1 MLIGG
6 EWVEALDGERIE
18 VESPADGTLIGSVP
32 RGKDQD
38 IERAVAAA
46 ATAFDSW
53 RRTPPRDR
61 GRLISAIAGD
71 IDRETETIA
80 REAAR
85 ETGNAIRTQS
95 RPETIG
101 SADFFRYYGG
111 IAGEFKGEVIPHGPS
126 LLNYNAREPLG
137 VIGGIVAW
145 NSPLMLAAT
154 KITMAIATG
163 NTVVIKA
170 PEDAP
175 IGILHIAAAC
185 DRHLPPGVV
194 NVVTG
199 YGEEAGRALVRHTGV
214 AKISFTG
221 STEVGREIAEV
232 AGSRIAP
239 VLLELGGKS
248 PAIVFPDSD
257 TDEVAA
263 GVIAGMRFTRQGQ
276 GCTAG
281 SRLLLHESIFD
292 SFLARLAAM
301 LERMVIGDPLDEKT
315 DIGAIINKKQYKRV
329 CNYIDD
335 GIRNGGTVVTG
346 GLPAGDGGLPGG
358 FFVRPTVFSGV
369 KPEWRMARE
378 EIFGPV
384 LVAIPWSDEEKV
396 ITMANDT
403 HYGLSAYVWCR
414 DISRA
419 LRTAH
424 QIDAGGV
431 QINRGFGPIPGM
443 SDGGIKA
450 SGFGREHSLEGALDD
465 FTYRKSIVIALDA

>member
-1 MLIGG
+1 MTAEFRPMLIGG

-38 IERAVAAA
+38 IERAVVAA

-80 REAAR
+80 RETAQ

-221 STEVGREIAEV
+221 STEVGREIAEDHRQPHR
-232 AGSRIAP
+232 AGALGTWRKIAGYRLSRLRHGRGGRRRDSRDEVYPSGSRVHRRIAP
-239 VLLELGGKS
+239 
-248 PAIVFPDSD
+248 PAARVDI
-257 TDEVAA
+257 
-263 GVIAGMRFTRQGQ
+263 
-276 GCTAG
+276 
-281 SRLLLHESIFD
+281 RLVPGAPRRH
-292 SFLARLAAM
+292 AR
-301 LERMVIGDPLDEKT
+301 T
-315 DIGAIINKKQYKRV
+315 
-329 CNYIDD
+329 
-335 GIRNGGTVVTG
+335 NGH
-346 GLPAGDGGLPGG
+346 
-358 FFVRPTVFSGV
+358 RRS
-369 KPEWRMARE
+369 AR
-378 EIFGPV
+378 
-384 LVAIPWSDEEKV
+384 
-396 ITMANDT
+396 
-403 HYGLSAYVWCR
+403 
-414 DISRA
+414 
-419 LRTAH
+419 
-424 QIDAGGV
+424 
-431 QINRGFGPIPGM
+431 
-443 SDGGIKA
+443 
-450 SGFGREHSLEGALDD
+450 
-465 FTYRKSIVIALDA
+465 